1 MSLYEYLD
9 QRERELH
16 REIEVLNG
24 QIAERERELDDIEVT
39 RKALGIEED
48 KPEPLSPAERLSMR
62 IMVTRT
68 LKERFP
74 NGATI
79 TEIIEHI
86 KDTWHRDIDRNN
98 LSPLLSRL
106 YQQGN
111 LGRIMSTRGWFL
123 IELEQHIQ
131 GFHPYLDRRAG
142 RIVWCQPATATDK
155 DIYEPLRIYGR
166 GASE

>member
-9 QRERELH
+9 QRERELLS
-16 REIEVLNG
+16 EIEVLNG
-24 QIAERERELDDIEVT
+24 QIAERERELDDIGAT

-48 KPEPLSPAERLSMR
+48 KPEPLSPHERVSMR

-98 LSPLLSRL
+98 LSPLLSRM
-106 YQQGN
+106 YQHGH

-123 IELEQHIQ
+123 IEPEKHIQ
-131 GFHPYLDRRAG
+131 GFRPYLDRRAS
-142 RIVWCQPATATDK
+142 RIVWCQPEAAVDE
-155 DIYEPLRIYGR
+155 DIYEPLRTYGHNT
-166 GASE
+166 AA